1 VVAPGAYSRKKATT
15 MANYTA
21 ADIKAL
27 REATGAGMMD
37 VKRALDEADG
47 DHGKATEI
55 LRVKGLK
62 GITKREGRSATDG
75 LVAAQAGDGVGTMV
89 EINCETDFVAKSE
102 KFIALADRVLA
113 QAVSVGASSVDELLT
128 SNLDGKTVKELLD
141 EANASIGE
149 KIEVRRV
156 AHLEAAHVVSYLHK
170 TSRDLPPQIGVLVA
184 TNGGDEVTA
193 RDVAMHCA
201 AFSPS
206 VLSRDEIDADTV
218 ANERRLAEATAK
230 EEGKPEAA
238 MPKIIEGRVNGFFK
252 ENVLLEQPFAKDPKK
267 TVAKVLEESGATAK
281 AFVRFR
287 VGS

>member
-1 VVAPGAYSRKKATT
+1 

-27 REATGAGMMD
+27 RESTGAGMMD

-62 GITKREGRSATDG
+62 GITKREGRSAGNG
-75 LVAAQAGDGVGTMV
+75 LVAAESGNGVGTLV
-89 EINCETDFVAKSE
+89 EVNCETDFVAKGD
-102 KFIALADRVLA
+102 KFIALAARVLA
-113 QAVSVGASSVDELLT
+113 QAVTVRASSADELLA
-128 SNLDGKTVKELLD
+128 SEMDGTTVKEMLD
-141 EANASIGE
+141 TAMATIGE

-156 AHLEAAHVVSYLHK
+156 GRLEASHVVSYLHK
-170 TSRDLPPQIGVLVA
+170 TSPDLPAQIGVLVA
-184 TNGGDEVTA
+184 TEGGDEVTA
-193 RDVAMHCA
+193 RDIAMHVA

-218 ANERRLAEATAK
+218 ANERRLAEATAR

-238 MPKIIEGRVNGFFK
+238 LPKIIEGRVNGFFK
-252 ENVLLEQPFAKDPKK
+252 ENVLLEQAFAKDAKK

-281 AFVRFR
+281 AFIRFR
-287 VGS
+287 IGS

>member
-1 VVAPGAYSRKKATT
+1 M

-27 REATGAGMMD
+27 RESTGAGMMD

-62 GITKREGRSATDG
+62 GVTKREGRSATNG
-75 LVAAQAGDGVGTMV
+75 LVAAQSGNGVGTLV
-89 EINCETDFVAKSE
+89 EVNCETDFVAKGE
-102 KFIALADRVLA
+102 KFIALAARVLG
-113 QAVSVGASSVDELLT
+113 QAVTVSASSADELLA
-128 SNLDGKTVKELLD
+128 SEMDGTTVKAMLD
-141 EANASIGE
+141 EANATIGE
-149 KIEVRRV
+149 KIEIRRV
-156 AHLEAAHVVSYLHK
+156 ARLEAPHVVSYLHK
-170 TSRDLPPQIGVLVA
+170 TSPDLPAQIGVLVA
-184 TNGGDEVTA
+184 TEGGDEVTA
-193 RDVAMHCA
+193 RDIAMHIA

-218 ANERRLAEATAK
+218 ANERRVAEATAR

-252 ENVLLEQPFAKDPKK
+252 ENVLLEQPYAKDSKK
-267 TVAKVLEESGATAK
+267 SVATVLKESGATAR

>member
-1 VVAPGAYSRKKATT
+1 

-27 REATGAGMMD
+27 RESSGAGMMD
-37 VKRALDEADG
+37 VKRALDDADG
-47 DHGKATEI
+47 DHVKATEI

-62 GITKREGRSATDG
+62 GVTKREGRSATNG
-75 LVAAQAGDGVGTMV
+75 LVAAQAGNGVGTLV
-89 EINCETDFVAKSE
+89 EVNCETDFVAKGE
-102 KFIALADRVLA
+102 KFIALASQVLA
-113 QAVSVGASSVDELLT
+113 QAIAVGASNVDELLASEMGGT
-128 SNLDGKTVKELLD
+128 TVKEMLD
-141 EANASIGE
+141 GANATIGE

-156 AHLEAAHVVSYLHK
+156 ARLEAEHVVSYLHK
-170 TSRDLPPQIGVLVA
+170 TSPDLPAQIGVLMA
-184 TNGGDEVTA
+184 TEGGDEVTA
-193 RDVAMHCA
+193 RDIAMHVA

-218 ANERRLAEATAK
+218 ANERRLAEATAR

-252 ENVLLEQPFAKDPKK
+252 ENVLLEQPFARDPKK
-267 TVAKVLEESGATAK
+267 TVAKVLQESGASAK
-281 AFVRFR
+281 AFTRFR

>member
-1 VVAPGAYSRKKATT
+1 

-27 REATGAGMMD
+27 RESTGAGMMD

-62 GITKREGRSATDG
+62 GVTKREGRSATNG
-75 LVAAQAGDGVGTMV
+75 LVAARAGDGVGTLV
-89 EINCETDFVAKSE
+89 EVNCETDFVAKGA
-102 KFIALADRVLA
+102 KFIALADQVLA
-113 QAVSVGASSVDELLT
+113 QAVSVGASDADELLA
-128 SNLDGKTVKELLD
+128 SDIGGNTVKEMLD
-141 EANASIGE
+141 EANATIGE

-156 AHLEAAHVVSYLHK
+156 ARLEASHVVSYLHK
-170 TSRDLPPQIGVLVA
+170 TSPDLPAQIGVLVA
-184 TNGGDEVTA
+184 TEGGDEVTA
-193 RDVAMHCA
+193 RDIAMHVA

-218 ANERRLAEATAK
+218 ANERRLAEATAR

-238 MPKIIEGRVNGFFK
+238 MSKIIEGRVNGFFK
-252 ENVLLEQPFAKDPKK
+252 ENVLLEQPFAKDAKK
-267 TVAKVLEESGATAK
+267 TVAKVLQESGATAK